1 MEIIMSTTQPIR
13 DAKELEAF
21 RNFYKDRESNPRN
34 YALIVLGINCALRI
48 SDLLKLQWNMVYNF
62 KKKCFRKHMTVC
74 ESKTGKMTIIALN
87 DNAILALNAYMQ
99 SLKSIQ
105 PGQYIFY
112 GRDMRS
118 SLSRSQAF
126 RIIKH
131 AATVLGIGDDIS
143 CHSLRK
149 TFGYYAW
156 KNGTP
161 PAMLMDIY
169 NHSSYEITKRYLG
182 IKQDDKDSVFL
193 GLNL

>member
-1 MEIIMSTTQPIR
+1 MSTTQPIR

>member
-48 SDLLKLQWNMVYNF
+48 SDLLELQWNTVYNF

-74 ESKTGKMTIIALN
+74 ERKTGKMTIIALN
-87 DNAILALNAYMQ
+87 DNAILTLNAYRQ